1 MPMFPFNKKKED
13 SKDQD
18 KDEVKE
24 KKTRKRRKKAEPPK
38 PWSKKERIIVFV
50 FLVGTFM
57 TSTVLA
63 VRSNQPPALPHPLNE
78 TGKVIGKAISRQTFN
93 VDELKNELTD
103 QTKNTGGTYGIWVE
117 DLSGAY
123 KVGMNEKMNF
133 NGASLFKLPL
143 LIAYYKQVDDGKIN
157 PDTVYSL
164 KYSDATSGSGSLA
177 SLPPGTSLTYRDIV
191 NAMGKNSDN
200 TAFQIIGNIVGWG
213 NVDATIQEIG
223 MTSTSF
229 EKGTTTAEDIGLL
242 FSKLSKGGL
251 ISNSSKQSLLDS
263 LMNTNNEDLIPAGVP
278 DTIEIAHKYGAIDG
292 ELNDAGIVYS
302 SNPFIIVVLGK
313 DQNFKEATSTI
324 AQISKLVYN
333 WTTK

>member
-1 MPMFPFNKKKED
+1 MFPFIKKKDD

-18 KDEVKE
+18 KEEVKE

-38 PWSKKERIIVFV
+38 PWSKRERIIVFM

-93 VDELKNELTD
+93 VDELKNELINK
-103 QTKNTGGTYGIWVE
+103 TKSTGGTYGIWAE

-123 KVGMNEKMNF
+123 KLGLNEKMNF

-143 LIAYYKQVDDGKIN
+143 LIAYYKEVDEGKIDPN
-157 PDTVYSL
+157 TMYSL
-164 KYSDATSGSGSLA
+164 KYSDATSGSGNLA
-177 SLPPGTSLTYRDIV
+177 SLPPGTTLTYRDIV
-191 NAMGKNSDN
+191 SAMGKNSDN

-223 MTSTSF
+223 MTGTSF
-229 EKGTTTAEDIGLL
+229 ENGTTTAEDIGLL
-242 FSKLSKGGL
+242 FSKLAKGGL
-251 ISNSSKQSLLDS
+251 ISNSSKQALIDS
-263 LMNTNNEDLIPAGVP
+263 LKNTNNENLIPAGIP
-278 DTIEIAHKYGAIDG
+278 DTIEVAHKYGAIDG

-302 SNPFIIVVLGK
+302 GSPFIIVILGK
-313 DQNFKEATSTI
+313 DKNQNEASQAI
-324 AQISKLVYN
+324 AQISEIVYN